1 MGLRKTG
8 STKNEQHT
16 WDANFLKVLT
26 DSKYVD
32 ESQLNSEGYEAVRK
46 TVASIIYIQ
55 SVMMTFEKNSSRASF
70 MAGYAS
76 FVPGEVPEHIVK
88 VCKVFLAA
96 EAKDAN
102 AKD

>member
-16 WDANFLKVLT
+16 WDSNFLKVLT
-26 DSKYVD
+26 DSKYVG

-55 SVMMTFEKNSSRASF
+55 SVMMTFEKIAL
-70 MAGYAS
+70 
-76 FVPGEVPEHIVK
+76 EHRLWLDTHRLFQGR
-88 VCKVFLAA
+88 CL
-96 EAKDAN
+96 N
-102 AKD
+102 ML